1 MSFTVLLPA
10 GYLLT
15 QKIYIIHNLPISIMR
30 FLIRMHLPTE
40 AGNKLLQDGAAVKNV
55 EDYINPMNAE
65 AAYFVVS
72 DGERL
77 CSLL

>member
-1 MSFTVLLPA
+1 
-10 GYLLT
+10 
-15 QKIYIIHNLPISIMR
+15 MR
-30 FLIRMHLPTE
+30 FLIRMQLPTE
-40 AGNKLLQDGAAVKNV
+40 AGNKLLQDSAAVKNV